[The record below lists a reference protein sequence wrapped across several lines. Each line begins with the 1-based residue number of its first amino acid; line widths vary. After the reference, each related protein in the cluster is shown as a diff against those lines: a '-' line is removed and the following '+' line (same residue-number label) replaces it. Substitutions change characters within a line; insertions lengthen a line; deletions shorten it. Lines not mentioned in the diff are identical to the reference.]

1 MKVLVG
7 HRDKLDQKRGQKRRT
22 VEEKD
27 LLEAVEK
34 DLLEAV
40 EKDLLEVEERSSS
53 LGEEVE
59 GRSSSLGEEEE
70 GC

>member
-7 HRDKLDQKRGQKRRT
+7 HRDKLDQKRGQKRKT

-34 DLLEAV
+34 DLLEV
-40 EKDLLEVEERSSS
+40 MGRSSS

-59 GRSSSLGEEEE
+59 ERSFSLGEEEE